1 MNKVK
6 KKAQTG
12 ANIPP
17 IQPTVQPPM
26 VQPRFGTYTPAPL
39 QETPRSISTL
49 PPGGF
54 GIQPGRAGR
63 SNFADIVINAG
74 ISEEQR
80 MGGRVVTED
89 ELDGAGRYDYF
100 QPSSMGIN
108 NEDVAAQY
116 QGWGEKA
123 VNGVLKGGSL
133 ALTTF
138 LQGTVGA
145 VNGLYQ
151 WANTGKFSSFYDNDF
166 NRELDNINK
175 YLENQLP
182 NYYTN
187 EELNASWYSPQYW
200 ATGNFLWDGVIKN
213 LGFAAGAYYSGLAY
227 ASALRALPLTS
238 RLFSTGK
245 AAETLQATEKGLK
258 ATNRGAGVYGEVK
271 KLSDNFLNQYNL
283 LNPGGRFLVAG
294 LATSGEASIEALH
307 NMNDYRDQ
315 LIGDYKN
322 EFGIAPTGEALNR
335 INMAAE
341 GAGNSSYA
349 MNVAVLSASNYI
361 MFPMIGRSG
370 FGRDKT
376 VLNNL
381 TRETNELVYKGGRL
395 VPKTSKLHPLLRTI
409 NKIRPYTFSVTEA
422 SEEAFQ

>member
-116 QGWGEKA
+116 QGW
-123 VNGVLKGGSL
+123 LH
-133 ALTTF
+133 
-138 LQGTVGA
+138 
-145 VNGLYQ
+145 
-151 WANTGKFSSFYDNDF
+151 
-166 NRELDNINK
+166 
-175 YLENQLP
+175 
-182 NYYTN
+182 
-187 EELNASWYSPQYW
+187 
-200 ATGNFLWDGVIKN
+200 LW
-213 LGFAAGAYYSGLAY
+213 
-227 ASALRALPLTS
+227 
-238 RLFSTGK
+238 
-245 AAETLQATEKGLK
+245 
-258 ATNRGAGVYGEVK
+258 
-271 KLSDNFLNQYNL
+271 
-283 LNPGGRFLVAG
+283 
-294 LATSGEASIEALH
+294 
-307 NMNDYRDQ
+307 
-315 LIGDYKN
+315 
-322 EFGIAPTGEALNR
+322 
-335 INMAAE
+335 
-341 GAGNSSYA
+341 
-349 MNVAVLSASNYI
+349 
-361 MFPMIGRSG
+361 
-370 FGRDKT
+370 
-376 VLNNL
+376 
-381 TRETNELVYKGGRL
+381 
-395 VPKTSKLHPLLRTI
+395 
-409 NKIRPYTFSVTEA
+409 
-422 SEEAFQ
+422 